1 MPSGRAAEMRAL
13 VATENVA
20 DDELEL
26 APLSKTGYKGVIEV
40 GLKYQA
46 RIQVPGDG
54 RGGTLKRRQ
63 YSVPGLFDTAKEAAI
78 IRAAIM
84 KGMKESNAGSLF
96 APPKQNKQH
105 KPRTVKTQPAAPAAA
120 SPPPGPLQQPVA
132 TTVAMPL
139 SVPMWQL
146 PFAAVSP
153 LPMQQMGYFPPRF

>member
-1 MPSGRAAEMRAL
+1 MPSGMAAEMRAL
-13 VATENVA
+13 VATENIG
-20 DDELEL
+20 DDELKL
-26 APLSKTGYKGVIEV
+26 APLSKTGFVGVIEV

-54 RGGTLKRRQ
+54 KGGTKKRRQ

-78 IRAAIM
+78 IRASIM
-84 KGMKESNAGSLF
+84 KGMEESNDGRLVV
-96 APPKQNKQH
+96 PPKQNKQH
-105 KPRTVKTQPAAPAAA
+105 KPRAVKTQPAAPAAA
-120 SPPPGPLQQPVA
+120 SPPPEPLQLPMA

-153 LPMQQMGYFPPRF
+153 LPMRQMSYFPPRF

>member
-1 MPSGRAAEMRAL
+1 MPSGKAAEMRAL

-20 DDELEL
+20 DDELKL
-26 APLSKTGYKGVIEV
+26 APRSKTGYIGVIVV

-54 RGGTLKRRQ
+54 RGGTAKRRQ

-78 IRAAIM
+78 IRASIM
-84 KGMKESNAGSLF
+84 KGMLESNAGRLF
-96 APPKQNKQH
+96 VPPKQNKQH
-105 KPRTVKTQPAAPAAA
+105 KARTVKTQPTPAAA
-120 SPPPGPLQQPVA
+120 SPPPVPLQQPMA

-153 LPMQQMGYFPPRF
+153 LPMQQIGYFPPRF

>member
-1 MPSGRAAEMRAL
+1 MPSGMAAEMRAL

-26 APLSKTGYKGVIEV
+26 APLSKTGYKGVVEV

-84 KGMKESNAGSLF
+84 KGMMPNPRRAGVRKTG
-96 APPKQNKQH
+96 APS
-105 KPRTVKTQPAAPAAA
+105 RFSYSGA
-120 SPPPGPLQQPVA
+120 
-132 TTVAMPL
+132 
-139 SVPMWQL
+139 VP
-146 PFAAVSP
+146 S
-153 LPMQQMGYFPPRF
+153 G